1 MGTGDKREEGR
12 SLSLGVSVT
21 DVFSVFARV
30 EYR

>member
-12 SLSLGVSVT
+12 GISLVT
-21 DVFSVFARV
+21 NVFSVFARV